1 MRRGPLGTLP
11 VVASHHARGTFN
23 HAVDG
28 MGGLVMGV
36 VVSPK
41 QGYVPPVYAAESQ
54 RRQLRLVVRPSAQ
67 GGGRADAP
75 SFEYA
80 LEDGTTP
87 VPAARHDHVA
97 PPIVLTRGEPVT
109 ITVVNALGE
118 PTSVHW
124 HGIELESYY
133 DGVAGFS
140 GTARRLSPVIAPRDS
155 FVARFTPPRHGTFI
169 YHTHIDEGRQQPA
182 GLAGPIIVLEPDE
195 RFDPRTDLTVV
206 ASSIKP
212 PSDTSGAIPQTILLN
227 GSQTS
232 PPLLLRVGVRSRV
245 RLINMT
251 TNDPGLRFDLMRE
264 GTLQHWRPLAKDGAD
279 LPEGQRTVRDARQSV
294 SIGET
299 ADVEIVPEREGAQ
312 TLEAH
317 LSTGALI
324 GTLAV
329 QVGP

>member
-1 MRRGPLGTLP
+1 
-11 VVASHHARGTFN
+11 
-23 HAVDG
+23 

-41 QGYVPPVYAAESQ
+41 RGYVPPVYAAESQ
-54 RRQLRLVVRPSAQ
+54 RRQLRLLVRPSAQ
-67 GGGRADAP
+67 GAGTAEAP
-75 SFEYA
+75 SFDYV
-80 LEDGTTP
+80 LEDGTTSA
-87 VPAARHDHVA
+87 PAARHDHVA

-140 GTARRLSPVIAPRDS
+140 GTARRLSPVIAPKDS

-195 RFDPRTDLTVV
+195 RFDPRMDLTVV

-212 PSDTSGAIPQTILLN
+212 WSDTIPQTILLN
-227 GSQTS
+227 GSQAS
-232 PPLLLRVGVRSRV
+232 APLVLRVGVRSRV

-251 TNDPGLRFDLMRE
+251 TNDPGLRFDLTRD
-264 GTLQHWRPLAKDGAD
+264 GTLQHWRALAKDGAD
-279 LPEGQRTVRDARQSV
+279 LPEAQRTVRDARQSV

-299 ADVEIVPEREGAQ
+299 ADVEIVPEREGGQ